1 MVPVDAATSGH
12 TYLTSVNAAN
22 GGSDENGNGN
32 GNEDEDENAA
42 EFYASTSANVNVNV
56 NVNAAANAN
65 ANAEFLGRTHAAH
78 VQVRKREVHPAEW
91 RAYGMWARPWLG
103 PEYGDMVVRNAS
115 AYSLFLP
122 RVRSIEPA

>member
-22 GGSDENGNGN
+22 EDEGEGQD
-32 GNEDEDENAA
+32 GNENENENEAD
-42 EFYASTSANVNVNV
+42 FYASPSANVNVNV

-115 AYSLFLP
+115 AYLLFSP